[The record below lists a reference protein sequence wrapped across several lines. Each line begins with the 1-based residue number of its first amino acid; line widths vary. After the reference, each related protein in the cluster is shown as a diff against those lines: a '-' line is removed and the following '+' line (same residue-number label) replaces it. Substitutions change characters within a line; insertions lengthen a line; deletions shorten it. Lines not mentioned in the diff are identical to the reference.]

1 MIIKEF
7 RELLRDRRTLA
18 MLFVM
23 LILLLFIFGYA
34 ANFSIDRVKVAI
46 VGQGVQSY
54 VDHVTDMGTVKDN
67 VTIVEVDPNR
77 QGEDNVAD
85 LFRDR
90 TVDAVVSV
98 NNDVDDTKMLT
109 DQADVFIDG
118 SSLFADQS
126 AKKVF
131 LQMNAEDI
139 RA

>member
-1 MIIKEF
+1 
-7 RELLRDRRTLA
+7 

-85 LFRDR
+85 LFRDC